1 MSAVKATPS
10 TRRPGRRDSDSTPLV
25 LPKFRP
31 PQLATLEHR
40 VPTGDSWLFEMKLDG
55 YRMQAAIAGTE
66 VRLYT
71 RNGHDWTRQFG
82 YVAPAL
88 SQLTAGTALI
98 DGELC
103 AVDENGRTNFTL
115 LKNSL
120 DGQKPV
126 VFYAFDL
133 LELDGEDIAR
143 LPQLERKQQLEQ
155 LLSNLPADS
164 PIAYS
169 DHIVGGGEVVF
180 RAMCEGGYEGVIA
193 KSPTARYYGGD
204 RSTAWLKIK
213 CVQRQEFIVIG
224 WRPPEYGV
232 DNVRALFLATYE
244 DGKLVYR
251 GGVGTGFSDKLR
263 RDVWEVLQLIR
274 TDAAPPVVG
283 MPRAEMR
290 AARWVVPRL
299 LAEVEFTEITP
310 DGLIRHPSLK
320 GLRED
325 KPAQEV
331 HLEEA
336 GDAPDTPP
344 LL

>member
-1 MSAVKATPS
+1 MPGVKAPVRTK
-10 TRRPGRRDSDSTPLV
+10 RPAGQDSDSIPHV
-25 LPKFRP
+25 LPTFRP
-31 PQLATLEHR
+31 PQLATLERR
-40 VPTGDSWLFEMKLDG
+40 VPIGDWLFEMKFDG
-55 YRMQAAIAGTE
+55 YRMQAAIAGDQ

-88 SQLTAGTALI
+88 SRLTKGTALI

-103 AVDENGRTNFTL
+103 AIDESGHTNFTL

-143 LPQLERKQQLEQ
+143 LPQLERKQRLEA
-155 LLSNLPADS
+155 LLTNVPPDD

-169 DHIVGGGEVVF
+169 DHIIGGGDEVF
-180 RAMCEGGYEGVIA
+180 KAMCEGEYEGVIA

-204 RSTAWLKIK
+204 RSTTWLKIK
-213 CVQRQEFIVIG
+213 CVRRQEFVVIG

-232 DNVRALFLATYE
+232 DNVRGLFLATYE
-244 DGKLVYR
+244 DGRLVYR
-251 GGVGTGFSDKLR
+251 GGVGTGFTDKMR
-263 RDVWEVLQLIR
+263 REVWEVLQLIR
-274 TDAAPPVVG
+274 TEERPEIAG
-283 MPRAEMR
+283 MPKAEVR
-290 AARWVVPRL
+290 AARWVEPRL
-299 LAEVEFTEITP
+299 LAEIEFTEVTP
-310 DGLIRHPSLK
+310 DGLIRHPSFK

-325 KPAQEV
+325 KDPREV
-331 HLEEA
+331 HFEEA
-336 GDAPDTPP
+336 PHA
-344 LL
+344 

>member
-1 MSAVKATPS
+1 
-10 TRRPGRRDSDSTPLV
+10 
-25 LPKFRP
+25 
-31 PQLATLEHR
+31 
-40 VPTGDSWLFEMKLDG
+40 
-55 YRMQAAIAGTE
+55 
-66 VRLYT
+66 
-71 RNGHDWTRQFG
+71 
-82 YVAPAL
+82 
-88 SQLTAGTALI
+88 
-98 DGELC
+98 
-103 AVDENGRTNFTL
+103 
-115 LKNSL
+115 
-120 DGQKPV
+120 
-126 VFYAFDL
+126 
-133 LELDGEDIAR
+133 
-143 LPQLERKQQLEQ
+143 
-155 LLSNLPADS
+155 
-164 PIAYS
+164 
-169 DHIVGGGEVVF
+169 
-180 RAMCEGGYEGVIA
+180 MCEGGYEGVIA

-232 DNVRALFLATYE
+232 DNVRTLFLATYE